1 MGATMILQ
9 QKVSGQMA
17 TQAAGQQKL
26 MMWILPVVLTF
37 ISIEWPA
44 GLLLYWVV
52 TNLLSMVQQK
62 IVNREIQKAK
72 KKDEV
77 VKS

>member
-1 MGATMILQ
+1 MLQ
-9 QKVSGQMA
+9 QKISGQMS
-17 TQAAGQQKL
+17 TQISGQQKF
-26 MMWILPVVLTF
+26 MMWFFPVFLTF
-37 ISIEWPA
+37 ISFQWPA

-52 TNLLSMVQQK
+52 TNVLSILQQK
-62 IVNREIQKAK
+62 VVNREIQKAK

>member
-1 MGATMILQ
+1 
-9 QKVSGQMA
+9 
-17 TQAAGQQKL
+17 
-26 MMWILPVVLTF
+26 
-37 ISIEWPA
+37 
-44 GLLLYWVV
+44 V
-52 TNLLSMVQQK
+52 TNLLSMVQQR